1 MNKRHIRMK
10 VAVSVANYHNTQN
23 PLHLWKLVD
32 EVARYH
38 FAVKAKIDDDF
49 FRTVFEDLPPEAL
62 GYLVM
67 CAKGIEK
74 LKRKKNPTD
83 AQRRVSQALGL
94 IDGKRNRFRE
104 WRADQSAASLQAKE
118 REAKQQG
125 LKGEKRRVFVSKGEA
140 ATDQRT
146 LKRKLA
152 RARKREE
159 VAANA
164 LWRFRE
170 PASTGLPQPDYQDFR
185 RALGIPKDWPG
196 LGGKK

>member
-1 MNKRHIRMK
+1 MWNKRVIRMITDI
-10 VAVSVANYHNTQN
+10 ALAHYRDTQN
-23 PLHLWKLVD
+23 PLYLWNLIND
-32 EVARYH
+32 VARYH
-38 FAVKAKIDDDF
+38 FLVKEKIDDEF
-49 FRTVFEDLPPEAL
+49 FRHVFEDLPPEAL

-67 CAKGIEK
+67 CARRIEE
-74 LKRKKNPTD
+74 LKRKPNPTE

-94 IDGKRNRFRE
+94 IDGKRNRFKE
-104 WRADQSAASLQAKE
+104 WRADVSAALLQAKE

-125 LKGEKRRVFVSKGEA
+125 LKGVKRQVFVSKGEA

-159 VAANA
+159 VGN
-164 LWRFRE
+164 
-170 PASTGLPQPDYQDFR
+170 
-185 RALGIPKDWPG
+185 RALGIPKGWPG

>member
-10 VAVSVANYHNTQN
+10 VAVSVAHYHNTQN

-49 FRTVFEDLPPEAL
+49 FHTVFEDLPPEAL
-62 GYLVM
+62 GYLVL
-67 CAKGIEK
+67 CASGIEK

-104 WRADQSAASLQAKE
+104 WRAEQSAASLQAKE

-125 LKGEKRRVFVSKGEA
+125 LKGVKRQEFVSKGEA

-159 VAANA
+159 VAAIA
-164 LWRFRE
+164 LWCFRE
-170 PASTGLPQPDYQDFR
+170 PASTGLRQPDYQDFR
-185 RALGIPKDWPG
+185 RALGIPRGWPG
-196 LGGKK
+196 ISDKK